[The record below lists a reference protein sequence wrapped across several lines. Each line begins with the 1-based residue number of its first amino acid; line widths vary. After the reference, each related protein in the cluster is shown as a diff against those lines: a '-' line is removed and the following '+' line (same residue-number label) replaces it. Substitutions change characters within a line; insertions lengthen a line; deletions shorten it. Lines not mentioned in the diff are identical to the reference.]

1 MRKAKSKRLWLIFII
16 FFCLFQSRTYA
27 SIPNP
32 TDNYYLDEE
41 NLLDDST
48 KENINKTNR
57 QLEDKTGSQVVVM
70 TLANPEGL
78 DGNYYGTEIFNAW
91 KIGDQKKDNG
101 VLILLLMSDEEGKNQ
116 INIITGYGIEGR
128 LNDGK
133 IGRIIDTFM
142 LDKLIDGDY
151 SAGIN
156 EGFNAVVGEIAAE
169 YDIELEKDYTGYQE
183 ELANSPYDEGGI
195 SLGTII
201 FMIIIFIVISNIIN
215 KNNNYRGGGGGGFRR
230 RRGYTYPRFDPGSS
244 SWSSS
249 SDSWGG
255 SSFGGGSSG
264 GGFGGGFSG
273 GGGSSGGGG
282 AGRKF

>member
-1 MRKAKSKRLWLIFII
+1 MRKAKFKRLWLIFLI
-16 FFCLFQSRTYA
+16 FFCLFQSKTYA

-41 NLLDDST
+41 NLLDEST

-57 QLEDKTGSQVVVM
+57 QLEDKTGSQVIVM
-70 TLANPEGL
+70 TLPNPEGL
-78 DGNYYGTEIFNAW
+78 EGNYYGTEIFNAW

-101 VLILLLMSDEEGKNQ
+101 VLILLLMSDQEGQNQ

-133 IGRIIDTFM
+133 IGRIIDSFM
-142 LDKLIDGDY
+142 LDDLRDGNY
-151 SAGIN
+151 SKALN
-156 EGFNAVVGEIAAE
+156 EGFNAVVGEICAE
-169 YDIELEKDYTGYQE
+169 YDIELEKDYTGYQDK
-183 ELANSPYDEGGI
+183 LANSNDGGI
-195 SLGTII
+195 SLKTIL
-201 FMIIIFIVISNIIN
+201 FMIIIFIIISNIIN
-215 KNNNYRGGGGGGFRR
+215 KNNYRGGGGGGFRR
-230 RRGYTYPRFDPGSS
+230 RRYTYPRFGPGWS

>member
-1 MRKAKSKRLWLIFII
+1 MRKAKFKRLWLIFLI
-16 FFCLFQSRTYA
+16 FFCLFQSKTYA

-41 NLLDDST
+41 NLLDEST

-57 QLEDKTGSQVVVM
+57 QLEDKTGSQVIVM
-70 TLANPEGL
+70 TLPNPEGL
-78 DGNYYGTEIFNAW
+78 EGNYYGTEIFNAW

-101 VLILLLMSDEEGKNQ
+101 VLILLLMSDQEGQNQ

-133 IGRIIDTFM
+133 IGRIIDSFM
-142 LDKLIDGDY
+142 LDDLRDGNY
-151 SAGIN
+151 SKALN
-156 EGFNAVVGEIAAE
+156 EGFNAVVGEICAE
-169 YDIELEKDYTGYQE
+169 YDIELEKDYTGYQD
-183 ELANSPYDEGGI
+183 ELANSNDGGI
-195 SLGTII
+195 SLKTIL
-201 FMIIIFIVISNIIN
+201 FMIIIFIIISNIIN
-215 KNNNYRGGGGGGFRR
+215 KNNYRGGGGGGFRR
-230 RRGYTYPRFDPGSS
+230 RRYTYPRFGPGWS
-244 SWSSS
+244 SWPSS

>member
-1 MRKAKSKRLWLIFII
+1 MREAKLKRLWLIFLI
-16 FFCLFQSRTYA
+16 FFCLFQSKTYA
-27 SIPNP
+27 SIPKP

-41 NLLDDST
+41 NLLDEST

-57 QLEDKTGSQVVVM
+57 QLEDKTGSQVIVM
-70 TLANPEGL
+70 TLDNPEGL
-78 DGNYYGTEIFNAW
+78 EGNYYGTEIFNSW

-101 VLILLLMSDEEGKNQ
+101 VLILLLMSDQEGQNQ

-133 IGRIIDTFM
+133 IGRIIDSFM
-142 LDKLIDGDY
+142 LDDLRDGNY
-151 SAGIN
+151 SKALN

-169 YDIELEKDYTGYQE
+169 YDIELEKDYKAYQD
-183 ELANSPYDEGGI
+183 ELANSNDGGI
-195 SLGTII
+195 SLKTIL
-201 FMIIIFIVISNIIN
+201 FMIIIFIIISNIIN
-215 KNNNYRGGGGGGFRR
+215 KNNYRGGGGGGFRR
-230 RRGYTYPRFDPGSS
+230 RRYTYPRFGPGWS

-249 SDSWGG
+249 SDSWGS
-255 SSFGGGSSG
+255 SSFGGGSS

>member
-1 MRKAKSKRLWLIFII
+1 MRKAKFKRIWLIFLI
-16 FFCLFQSRTYA
+16 FFCLFQNKTYA

-41 NLLDDST
+41 NLLDEST

-57 QLEDKTGSQVVVM
+57 QLEDKTGSQVIVM
-70 TLANPEGL
+70 TLPNPEGL
-78 DGNYYGTEIFNAW
+78 EGNYYGTEIFNAW

-101 VLILLLMSDEEGKNQ
+101 VLILLLMSDQEGQNQ

-133 IGRIIDTFM
+133 IGRMIDSFM
-142 LDKLIDGDY
+142 LDDLRDGNY
-151 SAGIN
+151 SKALN

-169 YDIELEKDYTGYQE
+169 YDIELEKDYKAYQD
-183 ELANSPYDEGGI
+183 ELANSNDGGI
-195 SLGTII
+195 SLKTIL
-201 FMIIIFIVISNIIN
+201 FMIIIFIIISNIIN
-215 KNNNYRGGGGGGFRR
+215 KNNYRGGGGGGFRR
-230 RRGYTYPRFDPGSS
+230 RRRYTYPRFGPGWS

-249 SDSWGG
+249 SDSWGS

>member
-1 MRKAKSKRLWLIFII
+1 MREAKLKRLWLIFLI
-16 FFCLFQSRTYA
+16 FFCLFQSKTYA
-27 SIPNP
+27 SIPKP

-41 NLLDDST
+41 NLLDEST

-78 DGNYYGTEIFNAW
+78 EGNYYGTEIFNSW

-101 VLILLLMSDEEGKNQ
+101 VLILLLMSDQEGQNQ

-133 IGRIIDTFM
+133 IGRIIDSFM
-142 LDKLIDGDY
+142 LDDLRDGNY
-151 SAGIN
+151 SKALN
-156 EGFNAVVGEIAAE
+156 EGFNAVVGEICAE
-169 YDIELEKDYTGYQE
+169 YDLELEKDYTGYQDK
-183 ELANSPYDEGGI
+183 LANSNDEDGI
-195 SLGTII
+195 SLGTIVFI
-201 FMIIIFIVISNIIN
+201 TIMFIIISNIIN
-215 KNNNYRGGGGGGFRR
+215 NNNNYRGGGGFRR
-230 RRGYTYPRFDPGSS
+230 RRRYTYPRFGPGWTT
-244 SWSSS
+244 WSSS

-255 SSFGGGSSG
+255 SSFGGGSS

>member
-1 MRKAKSKRLWLIFII
+1 MRKAKFKRLWLLFLV
-16 FFCLFQSRTYA
+16 FFCLFQTKTYA
-27 SIPNP
+27 SIPSP
-32 TDNYYLDEE
+32 TDNYYLDEL
-41 NLLDDST
+41 NLLDEST

-70 TLANPEGL
+70 TLDNPDMLE
-78 DGNYYGTEIFNAW
+78 GNYYGTEIFNSW
-91 KIGDQKKDNG
+91 KIGDDKKDNG
-101 VLILLLMSDEEGKNQ
+101 VLILLLMSDQEGQNQ

-142 LDKLIDGDY
+142 FDNLQAGNY
-151 SAGIN
+151 SLALN

-169 YDIELEKDYTGYQE
+169 YDIELEKDYASYQN
-183 ELANSPYDEGGI
+183 ELEDSYYEDGLSI
-195 SLGTII
+195 KTIFI
-201 FMIIIFIVISNIIN
+201 MLIIFIIISSMFNR
-215 KNNNYRGGGGGGFRR
+215 NNYGGGGGGGFRR
-230 RRGYTYPRFDPGSS
+230 RRRYTYPRFGPGWSSRGGSS
-244 SWSSS
+244 G
-249 SDSWGG
+249 SWGG
-255 SSFGGGSSG
+255 FGGGSG

>member
-1 MRKAKSKRLWLIFII
+1 MRKAKFKRLWLIFLI
-16 FFCLFQSRTYA
+16 FFCLFQSKTYA
-27 SIPNP
+27 SIPKP

-41 NLLDDST
+41 NLLDEST

-57 QLEDKTGSQVVVM
+57 QLEDKTGSQVIVM
-70 TLANPEGL
+70 TLPNSQGL
-78 DGNYYGTEIFNAW
+78 EGNYYGTEIFNSW

-101 VLILLLMSDEEGKNQ
+101 VLILLLMSDQEGQNQ

-142 LDKLIDGDY
+142 LDDLRDGNY
-151 SAGIN
+151 SEALN
-156 EGFNAVVGEIAAE
+156 EGFNAVVGEICAE
-169 YDIELEKDYTGYQE
+169 YDIELEKDYTGYQD
-183 ELANSPYDEGGI
+183 ELANSNDEGI
-195 SLGTII
+195 SLKTIL
-201 FMIIIFIVISNIIN
+201 FMIIIFIIISNIIN
-215 KNNNYRGGGGGGFRR
+215 KNNYRGGGGGGFRR
-230 RRGYTYPRFDPGSS
+230 RRYTYPRFGPGWS

-249 SDSWGG
+249 SDSWGS

>member
-1 MRKAKSKRLWLIFII
+1 MRKAKFKRLWLLFLV
-16 FFCLFQSRTYA
+16 FFCLFQTKTYA
-27 SIPNP
+27 SIPSS
-32 TDNYYLDEE
+32 TDNYYLDEL
-41 NLLDDST
+41 NLLDEST

-70 TLANPEGL
+70 TLDNPDMLE
-78 DGNYYGTEIFNAW
+78 GNYYGTEIFNSW
-91 KIGDQKKDNG
+91 KIGDDKKDNG
-101 VLILLLMSDEEGKNQ
+101 VLILLLMSDQEGQNQ

-142 LDKLIDGDY
+142 FDNLQAGNY
-151 SAGIN
+151 SLALN

-169 YDIELEKDYTGYQE
+169 YDIELEKDYTSYQN
-183 ELANSPYDEGGI
+183 ELEDSYYEDGLSI
-195 SLGTII
+195 KTIFI
-201 FMIIIFIVISNIIN
+201 MLIIFIIISSMFNR
-215 KNNNYRGGGGGGFRR
+215 NNYGGGGGGGFRR
-230 RRGYTYPRFDPGSS
+230 RRRYTYPRFGPG
-244 SWSSS
+244 WS
-249 SDSWGG
+249 SWGG
-255 SSFGGGSSG
+255 SSGSWGGFGGGSG

>member
-1 MRKAKSKRLWLIFII
+1 MRKAKFKRLWLLFLV
-16 FFCLFQSRTYA
+16 FFCLFQTKTYA
-27 SIPNP
+27 SIPSP
-32 TDNYYLDEE
+32 TDNYYLDEL
-41 NLLDDST
+41 NLLDEST

-70 TLANPEGL
+70 TLDNPDMLE
-78 DGNYYGTEIFNAW
+78 GNYYGTEIFNSW
-91 KIGDQKKDNG
+91 KIGDDKKDNG
-101 VLILLLMSDEEGKNQ
+101 VLILLLMSDQEGQNQ

-142 LDKLIDGDY
+142 LDNLQAGNY
-151 SAGIN
+151 SLALN

-169 YDIELEKDYTGYQE
+169 YDIELEKDYTSYQN
-183 ELANSPYDEGGI
+183 ELEDSYYEDGLSI
-195 SLGTII
+195 KTIFI
-201 FMIIIFIVISNIIN
+201 MLIIFIIISSMFNR
-215 KNNNYRGGGGGGFRR
+215 NNYGGGGGGGFRR
-230 RRGYTYPRFDPGSS
+230 RRRYTYPRFGPG
-244 SWSSS
+244 WS
-249 SDSWGG
+249 SWGG
-255 SSFGGGSSG
+255 SSGSWGGFGGGSG

>member
-1 MRKAKSKRLWLIFII
+1 MRKAKFKRLWLIFII
-16 FFCLFQSRTYA
+16 FFCLFQSKTYA
-27 SIPNP
+27 SIPKP

-41 NLLDDST
+41 NLLDEST

-78 DGNYYGTEIFNAW
+78 EGNYYGTEIFNSW

-101 VLILLLMSDEEGKNQ
+101 VLILLLMSDQEGQNQ

-133 IGRIIDTFM
+133 IGRIIDSFM
-142 LDKLIDGDY
+142 LDDLRDGNY
-151 SAGIN
+151 SKALN
-156 EGFNAVVGEIAAE
+156 EGFNAVVGEICAE
-169 YDIELEKDYTGYQE
+169 YDIELEKDYTGYQD
-183 ELANSPYDEGGI
+183 ELANSNDGGI
-195 SLGTII
+195 SLKTIL
-201 FMIIIFIVISNIIN
+201 FMIIIFIIISNIIN
-215 KNNNYRGGGGGGFRR
+215 KNNYRGGGGGGFRR
-230 RRGYTYPRFDPGSS
+230 RRYTYPRFGPGWS

-249 SDSWGG
+249 SDSWGS
-255 SSFGGGSSG
+255 SSFGGGSS

>member
-1 MRKAKSKRLWLIFII
+1 MRKAKFKRLWLIFLI
-16 FFCLFQSRTYA
+16 FFCLFQSKTYA
-27 SIPNP
+27 SIPKP

-41 NLLDDST
+41 NLLDEST
-48 KENINKTNR
+48 KENINKTNW

-78 DGNYYGTEIFNAW
+78 EGNYYGTEIFNSW

-101 VLILLLMSDEEGKNQ
+101 VLILLLMSDQEGQNQ

-133 IGRIIDTFM
+133 IGRIIDSFM
-142 LDKLIDGDY
+142 LDDLRDGNY
-151 SAGIN
+151 SKALN
-156 EGFNAVVGEIAAE
+156 EGFNAVVGEICAE
-169 YDIELEKDYTGYQE
+169 YDIELEKDYKVYQD
-183 ELANSPYDEGGI
+183 ELANSNDGGI
-195 SLGTII
+195 SLKTIL
-201 FMIIIFIVISNIIN
+201 FMIIIFIIISNIIN
-215 KNNNYRGGGGGGFRR
+215 KNNYRGGGGGGFRR
-230 RRGYTYPRFDPGSS
+230 RRYTYPRFGPGWS

-249 SDSWGG
+249 SDSWG
-255 SSFGGGSSG
+255 SSGFGGGSSR

>member
-1 MRKAKSKRLWLIFII
+1 MRKAKFKRIWLIFII
-16 FFCLFQSRTYA
+16 FFCLFQSKTYA

-32 TDNYYLDEE
+32 TDNYYLDEL
-41 NLLDDST
+41 NLLDEST
-48 KENINKTNR
+48 KENINKTNK

-70 TLANPEGL
+70 TLANPRGL
-78 DGNYYGTEIFNAW
+78 EGNYYGTEIFNSW
-91 KIGDQKKDNG
+91 KIGDQQKDNG
-101 VLILLLMSDEEGKNQ
+101 VLILLLMSEEEGQNQ

-133 IGRIIDTFM
+133 IGRIIDSFM
-142 LDKLIDGDY
+142 LEDLRDGNY
-151 SAGIN
+151 SKALN

-169 YDIELEKDYTGYQE
+169 YDIELEKDYTGYQD
-183 ELANSPYDEGGI
+183 ELADSNDEGGI
-195 SLGTII
+195 SLGTIV
-201 FMIIIFIVISNIIN
+201 FIIIMFIIISNIIN
-215 KNNNYRGGGGGGFRR
+215 NNNNYRGGGGFRR
-230 RRGYTYPRFDPGSS
+230 RRRYTYPRFGSGWTT
-244 SWSSS
+244 WSSS

-255 SSFGGGSSG
+255 SSFGGGSS

>member
-1 MRKAKSKRLWLIFII
+1 MRKAKFKKLWLIFLI
-16 FFCLFQSRTYA
+16 FFCLFQSKTYA

-41 NLLDDST
+41 NLLDEST

-57 QLEDKTGSQVVVM
+57 QLEDKTGSQVIVM
-70 TLANPEGL
+70 TLPNPEGL
-78 DGNYYGTEIFNAW
+78 EGNYYGTEIFNAW

-101 VLILLLMSDEEGKNQ
+101 VLILLLMSDQEGQNQ

-133 IGRIIDTFM
+133 IGRIIDSFM
-142 LDKLIDGDY
+142 LDDLRDGNY
-151 SAGIN
+151 SKALN
-156 EGFNAVVGEIAAE
+156 EGFNAVVGEICAE
-169 YDIELEKDYTGYQE
+169 YDIELEKDYTGYQDK
-183 ELANSPYDEGGI
+183 LANSNDGGI
-195 SLGTII
+195 SLKTIL
-201 FMIIIFIVISNIIN
+201 FMIIIFIIISNIIN
-215 KNNNYRGGGGGGFRR
+215 KNNYRGGGGGGFRR
-230 RRGYTYPRFDPGSS
+230 RRYTYPRFGPGWS

>member
-1 MRKAKSKRLWLIFII
+1 MRKAKFKRLWLIFLI
-16 FFCLFQSRTYA
+16 FFCLFQSKTYA
-27 SIPNP
+27 SIPKP

-41 NLLDDST
+41 NLLDEST

-57 QLEDKTGSQVVVM
+57 QLEDKTGSQVIVM

-78 DGNYYGTEIFNAW
+78 EGNYYGTEIFNSW

-101 VLILLLMSDEEGKNQ
+101 VLILLLMSDQEGQNQ

-133 IGRIIDTFM
+133 IGRIIDSFM
-142 LDKLIDGDY
+142 LDDLRDGNY
-151 SAGIN
+151 SKALN
-156 EGFNAVVGEIAAE
+156 EGFNAVVGEICAE
-169 YDIELEKDYTGYQE
+169 YDIELEKDYTGYQDK
-183 ELANSPYDEGGI
+183 LANSNDGGI
-195 SLGTII
+195 SLKTIL
-201 FMIIIFIVISNIIN
+201 FMIIIFIIISNIIN
-215 KNNNYRGGGGGGFRR
+215 KNNYRGGGGGGFRR
-230 RRGYTYPRFDPGSS
+230 RRYTYPRFGPGWS

>member
-1 MRKAKSKRLWLIFII
+1 MRKAKFKRLWLIFLI
-16 FFCLFQSRTYA
+16 FFCLFQNKTYA

-41 NLLDDST
+41 NLLDEST

-57 QLEDKTGSQVVVM
+57 QLEDKTGSQVIVM
-70 TLANPEGL
+70 TLPNPEGL
-78 DGNYYGTEIFNAW
+78 EGNYYGTEIFNAW

-101 VLILLLMSDEEGKNQ
+101 VLILLLISDQEGQNQ
-116 INIITGYGIEGR
+116 INIITGYGLEGR

-133 IGRIIDTFM
+133 IGRIIDSFM
-142 LDKLIDGDY
+142 LDNLRDGNY
-151 SAGIN
+151 STALN
-156 EGFNAVVGEIAAE
+156 EGFNAVVGEICAE
-169 YDIELEKDYTGYQE
+169 YDIELEKDYTGYQD
-183 ELANSPYDEGGI
+183 ELANSNDEGI
-195 SLGTII
+195 SLKTIL
-201 FMIIIFIVISNIIN
+201 FMIIIFIIISNIIN
-215 KNNNYRGGGGGGFRR
+215 KNNYRGGGGGGFRR
-230 RRGYTYPRFDPGSS
+230 RRYTYPRFGPGWS

-249 SDSWGG
+249 SDSWGS

>member
-1 MRKAKSKRLWLIFII
+1 MRKAKFKRLWLLFLV
-16 FFCLFQSRTYA
+16 FFCLFQTKTYA
-27 SIPNP
+27 SIPSP
-32 TDNYYLDEE
+32 TDNYYLDEL
-41 NLLDDST
+41 NLLDEST

-70 TLANPEGL
+70 TLDNPDMLE
-78 DGNYYGTEIFNAW
+78 GNYYGTEIFNSW
-91 KIGDQKKDNG
+91 KIGDDKKDNG
-101 VLILLLMSDEEGKNQ
+101 VLILLLMSDQEGQNQ

-142 LDKLIDGDY
+142 LDNLQAGNY
-151 SAGIN
+151 SLALN

-169 YDIELEKDYTGYQE
+169 YDIELEKDYASYQN
-183 ELANSPYDEGGI
+183 ELEDSYYEDGLSI
-195 SLGTII
+195 KTIFI
-201 FMIIIFIVISNIIN
+201 MLIIFIIISSMFNR
-215 KNNNYRGGGGGGFRR
+215 NNYGGGGGGGFRR
-230 RRGYTYPRFDPGSS
+230 RRRYTYPRFGPG
-244 SWSSS
+244 WS
-249 SDSWGG
+249 SWGG
-255 SSFGGGSSG
+255 SSGSWGGFGGGSG

>member
-1 MRKAKSKRLWLIFII
+1 MRKAKFKKLWLLLLV
-16 FFCLFQSRTYA
+16 FFCLFQTKTYA
-27 SIPNP
+27 SIPSP

-41 NLLDDST
+41 NLLDEST

-70 TLANPEGL
+70 TLPNPDNLE
-78 DGNYYGTEIFNAW
+78 GNYYGTEIFNSW
-91 KIGDQKKDNG
+91 KIGNQEKDNG
-101 VLILLLMSDEEGKNQ
+101 VLILLLMSDQKGQNQ

-133 IGRIIDTFM
+133 IGRIIDSFM
-142 LDKLIDGDY
+142 LDDLQEGNY
-151 SAGIN
+151 SKALN

-169 YDIELEKDYTGYQE
+169 YDIELEQDYTGYQN
-183 ELANSPYDEGGI
+183 ELSDSNYEEGGI
-195 SLGTII
+195 SLGTIL
-201 FMIIIFIVISNIIN
+201 FMIVIFIIISNIIN
-215 KNNNYRGGGGGGFRR
+215 NNNYRGGGGGGFRR
-230 RRGYTYPRFDPGSS
+230 RRRYTYPRFGPGWSSWGSS
-244 SWSSS
+244 SG
-249 SDSWGG
+249 SWGG
-255 SSFGGGSSG
+255 SG

>member
-1 MRKAKSKRLWLIFII
+1 MRKAKFKRLWLIFLI
-16 FFCLFQSRTYA
+16 FFCLFQSKTYA
-27 SIPNP
+27 SIPKP

-41 NLLDDST
+41 NLLDEST

-57 QLEDKTGSQVVVM
+57 QLEDKTGSQVIVM

-78 DGNYYGTEIFNAW
+78 EGNYYGTEIFNSW
-91 KIGDQKKDNG
+91 KIGDQKKENG
-101 VLILLLMSDEEGKNQ
+101 VLILLLMSDQEGQNQ

-133 IGRIIDTFM
+133 IGRIIDSFM
-142 LDKLIDGDY
+142 LDDLRDGNY
-151 SAGIN
+151 SKALN
-156 EGFNAVVGEIAAE
+156 EGFNAVVGEICAE
-169 YDIELEKDYTGYQE
+169 YDIELEKDYKAYQD
-183 ELANSPYDEGGI
+183 ELANSNDGDI
-195 SLGTII
+195 SLKTIL
-201 FMIIIFIVISNIIN
+201 FMIIMFIIISNIIN
-215 KNNNYRGGGGGGFRR
+215 KNNYRGGGGGGFRR
-230 RRGYTYPRFDPGSS
+230 RRYTYPRFGPGWS

-249 SDSWGG
+249 SDSWGS

>member
-1 MRKAKSKRLWLIFII
+1 MRKAKFKRLWLIFLI
-16 FFCLFQSRTYA
+16 FFCLFQSKTYA

-41 NLLDDST
+41 NLLDEST

-57 QLEDKTGSQVVVM
+57 QLEDKTGSQVIVM
-70 TLANPEGL
+70 TLPNPEVL
-78 DGNYYGTEIFNAW
+78 EGNYYGTEIFNAW

-101 VLILLLMSDEEGKNQ
+101 VLILLLMSDQEGQNQ

-133 IGRIIDTFM
+133 IGRIIDSFM
-142 LDKLIDGDY
+142 LDDLRDGNY
-151 SAGIN
+151 SKALN
-156 EGFNAVVGEIAAE
+156 EGFNAVVGEICAE
-169 YDIELEKDYTGYQE
+169 YDIELEKDYTGYQDK
-183 ELANSPYDEGGI
+183 LANSNDGGI
-195 SLGTII
+195 SLKTIL
-201 FMIIIFIVISNIIN
+201 FMIIIFIIISNIIN
-215 KNNNYRGGGGGGFRR
+215 KNNYRGGGGGGFRR
-230 RRGYTYPRFDPGSS
+230 RRYTYPRFGPGWS

-249 SDSWGG
+249 SGSWGG

>member
-1 MRKAKSKRLWLIFII
+1 MRKAKFKRLWLIFLI
-16 FFCLFQSRTYA
+16 FFCLFQSKTYA

-41 NLLDDST
+41 NLLDEST

-57 QLEDKTGSQVVVM
+57 QLEDKTGSQVIVM
-70 TLANPEGL
+70 TLPNPEGL
-78 DGNYYGTEIFNAW
+78 EGNYYGTEIFNAW

-101 VLILLLMSDEEGKNQ
+101 VLILLLMSDQEGQNQ

-133 IGRIIDTFM
+133 IGRIIDSFM
-142 LDKLIDGDY
+142 LDDLRDGNY
-151 SAGIN
+151 SKALN

-169 YDIELEKDYTGYQE
+169 YDIELEKDYKAYQD
-183 ELANSPYDEGGI
+183 ELANSNDGGI
-195 SLGTII
+195 SLKTIL
-201 FMIIIFIVISNIIN
+201 FMIIIFIIISNIIN
-215 KNNNYRGGGGGGFRR
+215 KNNYRGGGGGGFRR
-230 RRGYTYPRFDPGSS
+230 RRRYTYPRFGPGWS

-249 SDSWGG
+249 SDSWG
-255 SSFGGGSSG
+255 SSGFGGGSS

>member
-1 MRKAKSKRLWLIFII
+1 MRKAKFKRLWLIFLI
-16 FFCLFQSRTYA
+16 FFCLFQSKTYA
-27 SIPNP
+27 SIPKP

-41 NLLDDST
+41 NLLDEST

-78 DGNYYGTEIFNAW
+78 EGNYYGTEIFNSW

-101 VLILLLMSDEEGKNQ
+101 VLILLLMSDQEGQNQ

-133 IGRIIDTFM
+133 IGRIIDSFM
-142 LDKLIDGDY
+142 LDDLRDGNY
-151 SAGIN
+151 SKALN

-169 YDIELEKDYTGYQE
+169 YDIELEKDYKAYQD
-183 ELANSPYDEGGI
+183 ELANSNDGGI
-195 SLGTII
+195 SLKTIL
-201 FMIIIFIVISNIIN
+201 FMIIIFIIISNIIN
-215 KNNNYRGGGGGGFRR
+215 KNNYRGGGGGGFRR
-230 RRGYTYPRFDPGSS
+230 RRYTYPRFGPGWS

-249 SDSWGG
+249 SDSWG
-255 SSFGGGSSG
+255 SSGFGGGSS